1 MIVNLSPEEI
11 SMCKKAASM
20 RWQLARVSNVANQRK
35 DFSRSDEQID
45 ELGVM
50 AELCVHKVFNIEFN
64 YSLSGIDTGADLYIG
79 DYSIDVKSTFYP
91 DGKLIFKSNDY
102 FKADACILVCQI
114 TEVRYRI
121 AGCISRTWFNQKSV
135 RGRLKPDLPECNSV
149 GQSELSD
156 IKELW
161 SLVMQKKLKFN

>member
-1 MIVNLSPEEI
+1 MIINLSSEEI
-11 SMCKKAASM
+11 SKCKKTASM
-20 RWQLARVSNVANQRK
+20 RWQLARISNVVNQRK
-35 DFSRSDEQID
+35 DSSRSDEQID

-50 AELCVHKVFNIEFN
+50 AELCVHKLFNIDFD
-64 YSLSGIDTGADLYIG
+64 YALSGIDTGADMYIG

-102 FKADACILVCQI
+102 FKADACVLVCRI
-114 TEVRYRI
+114 NENEYRV
-121 AGCISRTWFNQKSV
+121 AGCISRQQFLSKSS

-149 GQSELSD
+149 GQDELSD

-161 SLVMQKKLKFN
+161 YLAMQKKLKFK

>member
-1 MIVNLSPEEI
+1 MIINLSPKEI
-11 SMCKKAASM
+11 STCKKAASM
-20 RWQLARVSNVANQRK
+20 RWQLARVSNVANQKK
-35 DFSRSDEQID
+35 DASRSDGQLD

-50 AELCVHKVFNIEFN
+50 AELCVHKLFNIEFD
-64 YSLSGIDTGADLYIG
+64 YTLSGIDTGADLYIG
-79 DYSIDVKSTFYP
+79 DYSIDVKATFYP

-102 FKADACILVCQI
+102 FKADASVLVCQI
-114 TEVRYRI
+114 TEGEYRI
-121 AGCISRTWFNQKSV
+121 AGCISRAGFNHKSV
-135 RGRLKPDLPECNSV
+135 RGRLKPELPECNSV